1 MNNKYIEDAKQIK
14 EALNDSSIDEKALI
28 NIVTKR
34 THKERMKIR
43 RAYKESFNRDLMSD
57 LNSELYSNFKLT
69 MLALFTDPVE
79 YDVDSIYKSLKSKEV
94 DKDTLIEIFA
104 SRPWWY
110 LNKIK
115 EIYEK
120 KYKINLEE
128 ELTKDSSDDFKIIL
142 ALLLKNERSTNTEPD
157 HDECEQIAIKLND
170 IKKLSIDEPII
181 QKLFCSYSP
190 QELIS
195 ISREYHKITGIT
207 LTKAIENSFRE
218 VDIKKLLKSILF
230 ALISPSEYFA
240 NRMHEALDET
250 CPNENIITRILVSR
264 GPVDLIIIKK
274 YYYELY
280 NMNMVEDIKKCLKDA
295 YQILC
300 VELCNKE

>member
-1 MNNKYIEDAKQIK
+1 MSTQDKKDAEKIK
-14 EALNDSSIDEKALI
+14 IALNDSSIDEKALI

-43 RAYKESFNRDLMSD
+43 KAYKQSFNKDLMSD

-79 YDVDSIYKSLKSKEV
+79 YDIDSIYKSLKSKEI

-115 EIYEK
+115 EMYER
-120 KYKINLEE
+120 KYKKNLEK
-128 ELTKDSSDDFKIIL
+128 ELVDDSSDDFKIIL

-157 HDECEQIAIKLND
+157 QEECEQIAKEIND
-170 IKKLSIDEPII
+170 LPKLSIDEPIM
-181 QKLFCSYSP
+181 QKFFISSSP
-190 QELIS
+190 QELAS
-195 ISREYHKITGIT
+195 ISREYHKITGIL
-207 LTKAIENSFRE
+207 LTKAIENSFNDE
-218 VDIKKLLKSILF
+218 NIQKLLKSILF

-240 NRMHEALDET
+240 TRMHEALDEK
-250 CPNENIITRILVSR
+250 CPLENIITRILVSR
-264 GPVDLIIIKK
+264 GPVDLAQIKK

-280 NMNMVEDIKKCLKDA
+280 NINMAEDIKKCLKDS
-295 YQILC
+295 YQSLC
-300 VELCNKE
+300 VELCDKE